1 MRGNL
6 SLKKPHDNV
15 LIVVSHTDDETLG
28 MGGTIAKHTKS
39 GDNVYAMSMT
49 DGLSSR
55 GSVSK
60 KEILYR
66 DAASEKAASILGF
79 KWIRKGNFPDNQI
92 DTIPLIEIIK
102 FIEIV
107 KDEIK
112 PTIIYTHSTADLNI
126 DHQLVSKAVLTSF
139 RPQKQE
145 VWNEIRLLEIPSATD
160 YGHKSITNTF
170 VPNLYINIEET
181 FKFKLNALKFYDTEI
196 RSYPDSRSYLGI
208 ENLAKYRGNQVGLKY
223 AESFEII
230 RKIIR

>member
-6 SLKKPHDNV
+6 LINKTHDIV

-28 MGGTIAKHTKS
+28 MGGTIAKHVQS

-60 KEILYR
+60 KEINSR
-66 DAASEKAASILGF
+66 DVSSEQAAKILGF

-92 DTIPLIEIIK
+92 DKVPLIEIIK

-112 PTIIYTHSTADLNI
+112 PTIIYTHSAADLNI
-126 DHQLVSKAVLTSF
+126 DHQIAYKATITACRPLKKSSVEKILSFEVLSSTDWAAFNNKSF
-139 RPQKQE
+139 QPNYFVNITNQIKDK
-145 VWNEIRLLEIPSATD
+145 I
-160 YGHKSITNTF
+160 KSISF
-170 VPNLYINIEET
+170 YKSELRKYPHSRSLKAIET
-181 FKFKLNALKFYDTEI
+181 LSRSRGTSAGFKF
-196 RSYPDSRSYLGI
+196 
-208 ENLAKYRGNQVGLKY
+208 
-223 AESFEII
+223 AEAFFIVRELE
-230 RKIIR
+230 K